1 MKSHFRRLL
10 EITVCIILI
19 LGMTGCWNSR
29 ELDTLSILMGMG
41 LDKPEEPDKVQLTA
55 QIAKPAE
62 IKTSIKESD
71 SDSGLAYLNIKST
84 SDTVFD
90 ALRGFTHEISRKVYL
105 PHNQVIIFGRELAE
119 EGVQKYIDFFV
130 RDPETRINVWVMVA
144 GGTAGEILDVKSD
157 FEKIPARNIAA
168 MIEAQKATSQTRA
181 VRLIDFLASLMTKT
195 TAPVAPLVQVM
206 EQEGKKLI
214 HISGTAVFKRGK
226 MVGQLDETETRGL
239 LWVVGEVK
247 SGIIKVEC
255 PEDSGK
261 VSLEIIRASGKFM
274 PVIKD
279 GKPYFKIDIKEEG
292 NLGAQSCRGNL
303 ALPSKIDFL
312 VKEKTE
318 VIKGEVMAA
327 FKKAGEL
334 KADIFGFGEAVHQRY
349 PEIWKELE
357 GQWDEVFPELEIE
370 VNVNARL
377 DLTGKINEPAGP
389 EQE

>member
-1 MKSHFRRLL
+1 MKSHFCRILK
-10 EITVCIILI
+10 ITVCTFLI

-41 LDKPEEPDKVQLTA
+41 LDKPGEPDQVQLTA

-62 IKTSIKESD
+62 IKASIKESGAN
-71 SDSGLAYLNIKST
+71 SGLAYLNIKST

-90 ALRGFTHEISRKVYL
+90 ALRGFTHMISRKVYL

-144 GGTAGEILDVKSD
+144 GGTAGEVLDVKSD
-157 FEKIPARNIAA
+157 FEKIPARNIAD

-195 TAPVAPLVQVM
+195 TAPVAPLVQII
-206 EQEGKKLI
+206 EEGEKKLL
-214 HISGTAVFKRGK
+214 HISGTAVFKRDK
-226 MVGQLDETETRGL
+226 LVGQLDETETRGL

-247 SGIIKVEC
+247 SGIIKVKC
-255 PEDSGK
+255 PEDTGK
-261 VSLEIIRASGKFM
+261 VSLEIIRASGKFT

-279 GKPYFKIDIKEEG
+279 GKPYFKIEIKEEG
-292 NLGAQSCRGNL
+292 NLGAQSCPGNL

-312 VKEKTE
+312 VKEKAE
-318 VIKGEVMAA
+318 AIKGEVMAA
-327 FKKAGEL
+327 FKKAREL
-334 KADIFGFGEAVHQRY
+334 NADIFGFGEAVHQRY
-349 PEIWKELE
+349 PDIWKELE
-357 GQWDEVFPELEIE
+357 DKWDEVFPELKIE

-377 DLTGKINEPAGP
+377 DLTGQINEPAGQ